1 MKVTI
6 KERTLSSGNKSL
18 YLEYYEKGFR
28 KKENLHLFIYPDNV
42 RGAAKLNKE
51 AYRQAQAIRA
61 ERILNPPT
69 FVEASEPEGKDERS
83 ETMTWQD
90 WAKECVEL
98 GKAEGNVQKQIDNK
112 KIVCKRIATYLQLI
126 NDEGLLLKDVT
137 TEHISGL
144 YDYMRNHYRNPALI
158 KHNEG
163 KLSSFTL
170 MLFGQTINA
179 MFNRA
184 LREGLIKFNPVGG
197 LDRLEKFP
205 VPDTHREFLTP
216 AELERFL
223 AVKTELKQEGIVQ
236 HAFGFSCMTGLR
248 SSDMHKLKWS
258 NIKPMGDGWCV
269 NIEQQKTKQRVIVPL
284 NDKAL
289 SMLPMRPEDVK
300 EDDIIFKLVKKS
312 DNIAKYVRRIS
323 KKAGIE
329 DKDITYHCSRHTVA
343 TLALETKA
351 DLSTVSKILGHKS
364 AVSTQVYAK
373 VSLDSKLEVVNLTKG
388 LFD

>member
-69 FVEASEPEGKDERS
+69 FVVVSEPEGKDERS
-83 ETMTWQD
+83 DTMTWMD
-90 WAKECVEL
+90 WATECVEL
-98 GKAEGNVQKQIDNK
+98 GKAEGNVKEQIDHK

-126 NDEGLLLKDVT
+126 KDEGLLLKDVT
-137 TEHISGL
+137 TAHISGL
-144 YDYMRNHYRNPALI
+144 YDFMRNHYRNPVLI
-158 KHNEG
+158 KQNNG
-163 KLSSFTL
+163 KLSPFTL

-184 LREGLIKFNPVGG
+184 LREGLVKFNPVAG

-223 AVKTELKQEGIVQ
+223 AVETASEQESIVQ

-248 SSDMHKLKWS
+248 SCDMHKLRWS
-258 NIKPMGDGWCV
+258 DIKPMGNGWCV
-269 NIEQQKTKQRVIVPL
+269 SIVQQKTKQWVTVPL

-329 DKDITYHCSRHTVA
+329 DKDITFHCSRHTVA
-343 TLALETKA
+343 TLALDTKA